1 MEEKLGEAIGKDF
14 LFLFDLIAENFGKVS
29 MVILLQYF
37 SSCHIFRR
45 QPCEFSLLQT
55 QVFML
60 FASPT
65 YRLVDETN
73 KTISKIDTIDALGDA
88 ILTMLTTML
97 TPILTKILTTITS
110 NLKKHHPLSD

>member
-29 MVILLQYF
+29 SVILLQYF

-45 QPCEFSLLQT
+45 QHCVFSLLRT

-73 KTISKIDTIDALGDA
+73 KTISKIDMIDALGDA
-88 ILTMLTTML
+88 VLTMLTT
-97 TPILTKILTTITS
+97 ILTKMSTTITS
-110 NLKKHHPLSD
+110 NLKKHHSLSD

>member
-29 MVILLQYF
+29 SVILLQYF

-45 QPCEFSLLQT
+45 QPCGFSLLRT
-55 QVFML
+55 QVSML

-73 KTISKIDTIDALGDA
+73 KTVSKIDMIDALGDA
-88 ILTMLTTML
+88 VLTMLTT
-97 TPILTKILTTITS
+97 ILTKMSTTITS
-110 NLKKHHPLSD
+110 NLKKHHSLSD

>member
-29 MVILLQYF
+29 SVILLQYF

-45 QPCEFSLLQT
+45 QPCGFSLLRT

-73 KTISKIDTIDALGDA
+73 KTISKIDMIDALGDA
-88 ILTMLTTML
+88 ILTMLTLLTTILTLLTMSTML
-97 TPILTKILTTITS
+97 TKLIFHYTIL
-110 NLKKHHPLSD
+110 

>member
-37 SSCHIFRR
+37 SNCHTFRR
-45 QPCEFSLLQT
+45 QPCEFFLLRT
-55 QVFML
+55 QVSML

-73 KTISKIDTIDALGDA
+73 KTISKIDTIDALGDG
-88 ILTMLTTML
+88 ILTMLTTGWEKL
-97 TPILTKILTTITS
+97 CVLNRAIL
-110 NLKKHHPLSD
+110 N